1 MRRREQIYRAL
12 TAAGVDM
19 LYHDRDER
27 PGAKF
32 ATADLI
38 GVPWQIL
45 VGPKG
50 LAEGKVELKRRADG
64 SRTMLTPAEALGRF
78 DKSVHA

>member
-1 MRRREQIYRAL
+1 VCEDLYAKL
-12 TAAGVDM
+12 SAKGVDV

-38 GVPWQIL
+38 GIPYQIM

-50 LAEGKVELKRRADG
+50 LAQERVEFKRRADG
-64 SRTMLTPAEALGRF
+64 ERELISFEEAVARL
-78 DKSVHA
+78 SP